1 MNLSPAFTNQIIAD
15 IRKELLISGTSS
27 SRFDGDRKRKNSRRR
42 HIFVLVKHELNCIF
56 NFMRKGWAV
65 LGIKVRTLKVKIKR
79 THWHLYTIS
88 ASTSTIRN
96 HSTEETV
103 KIFEGNCDRT
113 IYPLLTIVL
122 QPKITCL

>member
-56 NFMRKGWAV
+56 NFMRKG
-65 LGIKVRTLKVKIKR
+65 
-79 THWHLYTIS
+79 
-88 ASTSTIRN
+88 
-96 HSTEETV
+96 
-103 KIFEGNCDRT
+103 
-113 IYPLLTIVL
+113 
-122 QPKITCL
+122 